1 VKRSGADASGVLGA
15 QPAGARH
22 PGAQPIARLRP
33 AELAPLARVLGLALG
48 YALLALGGPGVL
60 GTEPRAM
67 LVVLGLGL
75 WAHCAARPGRGAFWI
90 EWALAAAWTAQVF
103 SWVTYVFGPALIA
116 VAIGLSW
123 PYALAGIALRRL
135 APRHALALA
144 APLAWTAAES
154 IKVLLPMPFGVS
166 WLQVGHCL
174 VDAPWIPGSARVWGA
189 LGLSFAATAAGAG
202 LAALAFSNVIAL
214 ERWKRE
220 LGWGF
225 APFALAAV
233 LAAATAPPPEERG
246 PRLLLVQPGFA
257 QERKQFHDDP
267 LALYE
272 ELRQLSFE
280 GLRDP
285 RVAERPV
292 DLVCWGE
299 TMLFLMLVDDGLEQ
313 AVAAGARAP
322 QWAAPVGELELEDLR
337 LYERLQVAHLLYG
350 QPFPKAKAP
359 SAQLPRGTSFLS
371 GVEALIEREGELR
384 RSNSVALWD
393 AQGVRG
399 PLAHKLRLVP
409 GAESMYGLERFA
421 AVRSAIL
428 EVAGYVPD
436 FAAGARMGVLELATP
451 ARTYRASASVCFDN
465 GFPDLYA
472 EPMAGEGID
481 FHLVVSN
488 EAWYR
493 SSHEADQMLAFS
505 RMIALQ
511 SARSVVR
518 CTNSGVSVLI
528 GPDGRE
534 RARLRDA
541 SGRDREVRGTLLVDV
556 PVPPAERRAEPTL
569 HARSARW
576 APWIALA
583 AALGALLAPRRA
595 SMRDRKA

>member
-1 VKRSGADASGVLGA
+1 MNSPILASERELG
-15 QPAGARH
+15 
-22 PGAQPIARLRP
+22 
-33 AELAPLARVLGLALG
+33 PLARALGLVLG
-48 YALLALGGPGVL
+48 YAFLALGGPGVL
-60 GTEPRAM
+60 GGEPRAA
-67 LVVLGLGL
+67 LVVLGLAL
-75 WAHCAARPGRGAFWI
+75 WSHCASRSGRGAFWI

-103 SWVTYVFGPALIA
+103 AWVTYVFGPALIA

-123 PYALAGIALRRL
+123 PYALAGLALRRL
-135 APRHALALA
+135 AARHALALA

-174 VDAPWIPGSARVWGA
+174 VDAPLVPGSARVWGA
-189 LGLSFAATAAGAG
+189 LGLSFAAVALG
-202 LAALAFSNVIAL
+202 AALGAVAFAFAIPRG
-214 ERWKRE
+214 RWKRE
-220 LGWGF
+220 LAWGC
-225 APFALAAV
+225 APLALAAL

-280 GLRDP
+280 GLRDA
-285 RVAERPV
+285 RAFERAV

-299 TMLFLMLVDDGLEQ
+299 TMLFLLLVDEGLEA
-313 AVAAGARAP
+313 AVSAGARSPA
-322 QWAAPVGELELEDLR
+322 WAAPIGALELEDLR
-337 LYERLQVAHLLYG
+337 LYERLQVGHLLYG
-350 QPFPKAKAP
+350 QPFEQAQRP
-359 SAQLPRGTSFLS
+359 SAQLPPGTSFLS
-371 GVEALIEREGELR
+371 GVEALVERRGELR
-384 RSNSVALWD
+384 RSNAVALWN
-393 AQGVRG
+393 ASGARG
-399 PLAHKLRLVP
+399 ALAHKLRLVP
-409 GAESMYGLERFA
+409 GAESMYGLERYE

-436 FAAGARMGVLELATP
+436 FARGERMGVLELETP
-451 ARTYRASASVCFDN
+451 TRDYRLSASVCFDN
-465 GFPDLYA
+465 AFPDLYA
-472 EPMAGEGID
+472 EPLAGEGID

-511 SARSVVR
+511 TARSVVR
-518 CTNSGVSVLI
+518 CTNSGVSALI

-541 SGRDREVRGTLLVDV
+541 SGRDREVRGSLLVDV
-556 PVPPAERRAEPTL
+556 PVPPAELRAGRTP

-576 APWIALA
+576 WPWLALG
-583 AALGALLAPRRA
+583 AALGLLFFAAEERA
-595 SMRDRKA
+595 ADASSVR

>member
-1 VKRSGADASGVLGA
+1 VKRAMGET
-15 QPAGARH
+15 QP
-22 PGAQPIARLRP
+22 
-33 AELAPLARVLGLALG
+33 ELAPLARALGLALG
-48 YALLALGGPGVL
+48 YAFLALGGPGVIGSDPSAVPIL
-60 GTEPRAM
+60 
-67 LVVLGLGL
+67 LGLGL
-75 WAHCAARPGRGAFWI
+75 WAHCASRPGRGAFWI

-123 PYALAGIALRRL
+123 PYALAGLALRRL

-174 VDAPWIPGSARVWGA
+174 VDAPLVPGSARVWGA
-189 LGLSFAATAAGAG
+189 LGLSWVAVAAGAALG
-202 LAALAFSNVIAL
+202 ALAFAFAL
-214 ERWKRE
+214 SRGTWKRE
-220 LGWGF
+220 LAWGG
-225 APFALAAV
+225 APLALAV
-233 LAAATAPPPEERG
+233 LLALLTAPPPEEPG
-246 PRLLLVQPGFA
+246 PRLLLVQPGFE

-285 RVAERPV
+285 RTAQKPV

-299 TMLFLMLVDDGLEQ
+299 TMLFLTLVDEGLEE
-313 AVAAGARAP
+313 AVAEGARAP
-322 QWAAPVGELELEDLR
+322 QWAAPIGALELEDLR
-337 LYERLQVAHLLYG
+337 LYEQLQVGHLLYG
-350 QPFPKAKAP
+350 QPFPKAKPPA
-359 SAQLPRGTSFLS
+359 AWLPAGTSFLS
-371 GVEALIEREGELR
+371 GVEALVEREGALR
-384 RSNSVALWD
+384 RSNAIALWD
-393 AQGVRG
+393 AAGERG

-409 GAESMYGLERFA
+409 GAESMYGLERFE

-436 FAAGARMGVLELATP
+436 FAPGARMGELELRGP
-451 ARTYRASASVCFDN
+451 ARTYRMSASVCFDN

-472 EPMAGEGID
+472 QPLAGEGVD

-511 SARSVVR
+511 TARSVVR
-518 CTNSGVSVLI
+518 CTNSGVSALI

-534 RARLRDA
+534 RARLRGA
-541 SGRDREVRGTLLVDV
+541 NGRDREVRGTLLVDV
-556 PVPPAERRAEPTL
+556 PVPPAQLRAERTL
-569 HARSARW
+569 HARSAGW
-576 APWIALA
+576 WPWLALG
-583 AALGALLAPRRA
+583 AALGLLLAPRRTA
-595 SMRDRKA
+595 RG